1 MCFKIYNTPLQPL
14 ILRVLVRSPN
24 QSNVDFFPIIF
35 SSSCLACLSEEVD
48 TAATSVKLA
57 VVFVFWLGQ
66 LLICRSGFL
75 LAFLGLLVGIEKG
88 AAGIAVGGVQEEEC

>member
-1 MCFKIYNTPLQPL
+1 MCFNSLTLLFSLFK
-14 ILRVLVRSPN
+14 LRVLVRSPN

-35 SSSCLACLSEEVD
+35 SSSCLACFSEEVD
-48 TAATSVKLA
+48 TAATSAKLA

-75 LAFLGLLVGIEKG
+75 LAFLGLLVGIEMG